1 MRGASDSGIGAPA
14 EGALPGRAP
23 VMRSRVAP
31 AFLLPAAA
39 GASPRRRPRHPSCEV
54 GAVDLT
60 FRRPTTR
67 QPCSAQL
74 DSLRGDGGP
83 IARRTDG
90 QARRRAIGVLAA
102 TSELLGEGVSY
113 ADLNIERIATRA
125 GISRTAFYFYFRD
138 KRELLLRL
146 TEDVTDELYR
156 QGDIWFSGAGE
167 PTAEVAEALQKIG
180 ALYREHGAVLRA
192 IVQAAATDD
201 EVAVFWHAIL
211 DRFVD
216 ATARRIDELR
226 SDGGTVVA
234 EDARATAFALCWMIE
249 RAFNQQLVLG
259 EPIAHDQLV
268 AALSGI
274 FVRAVYGT

>member
-1 MRGASDSGIGAPA
+1 MGGQSRGAPTAK
-14 EGALPGRAP
+14 RA
-23 VMRSRVAP
+23 
-31 AFLLPAAA
+31 
-39 GASPRRRPRHPSCEV
+39 
-54 GAVDLT
+54 AV
-60 FRRPTTR
+60 
-67 QPCSAQL
+67 QSA
-74 DSLRGDGGP
+74 
-83 IARRTDG
+83 
-90 QARRRAIGVLAA
+90 VLAA

-156 QGDIWFSGAGE
+156 QGDIWFSGAGA
-167 PTAEVAEALQKIG
+167 PATEVAAALGKIG
-180 ALYREHGAVLRA
+180 GLYREHGAVLRA

-226 SDGGTVVA
+226 RDGGTVVT
-234 EDARATAFALCWMIE
+234 EDPRACAFALCWMIE

>member
-1 MRGASDSGIGAPA
+1 MGGQSRGAPTAK
-14 EGALPGRAP
+14 RA
-23 VMRSRVAP
+23 
-31 AFLLPAAA
+31 
-39 GASPRRRPRHPSCEV
+39 
-54 GAVDLT
+54 AV
-60 FRRPTTR
+60 
-67 QPCSAQL
+67 QSA
-74 DSLRGDGGP
+74 
-83 IARRTDG
+83 
-90 QARRRAIGVLAA
+90 VLAA

-226 SDGGTVVA
+226 NDGFTVVA

-274 FVRAVYGT
+274 FIRAVYGT

>member
-1 MRGASDSGIGAPA
+1 MGGQSRGAPTAK
-14 EGALPGRAP
+14 RA
-23 VMRSRVAP
+23 
-31 AFLLPAAA
+31 
-39 GASPRRRPRHPSCEV
+39 
-54 GAVDLT
+54 AV
-60 FRRPTTR
+60 
-67 QPCSAQL
+67 QSA
-74 DSLRGDGGP
+74 
-83 IARRTDG
+83 
-90 QARRRAIGVLAA
+90 VLAA

-156 QGDIWFSGAGE
+156 QGDIWFSGDGE
-167 PTAEVAEALQKIG
+167 PATELSRALSNIG

-201 EVAVFWHAIL
+201 EIAVSWHRIV

-216 ATARRIDELR
+216 ATSSRIDELQR
-226 SDGGTVVA
+226 TGHAAVH

-259 EPIAHDQLV
+259 EPFREQALV
-268 AALSGI
+268 DALTGI
-274 FVRAVYGT
+274 FVRAVYGNGHPG

>member
-1 MRGASDSGIGAPA
+1 MGGQSRGAPTAK
-14 EGALPGRAP
+14 RA
-23 VMRSRVAP
+23 
-31 AFLLPAAA
+31 
-39 GASPRRRPRHPSCEV
+39 
-54 GAVDLT
+54 AV
-60 FRRPTTR
+60 
-67 QPCSAQL
+67 QSA
-74 DSLRGDGGP
+74 
-83 IARRTDG
+83 
-90 QARRRAIGVLAA
+90 VLAA

-156 QGDIWFSGAGE
+156 QADIWYSGGE
-167 PTAEVAEALQKIG
+167 DPAAEVAEALRNIS
-180 ALYREHGAVLRA
+180 ALYTEHGAVLRA

-226 SDGGTVVA
+226 ANGGTVVA
-234 EDARATAFALCWMIE
+234 EDARACAFALCWMIE

>member
-1 MRGASDSGIGAPA
+1 MGGQSRGAPTAK
-14 EGALPGRAP
+14 RA
-23 VMRSRVAP
+23 
-31 AFLLPAAA
+31 
-39 GASPRRRPRHPSCEV
+39 
-54 GAVDLT
+54 AV
-60 FRRPTTR
+60 
-67 QPCSAQL
+67 QSA
-74 DSLRGDGGP
+74 
-83 IARRTDG
+83 
-90 QARRRAIGVLAA
+90 VLAA
-102 TSELLGEGVSY
+102 TAELLGEGVSY

-167 PTAEVAEALQKIG
+167 PTAEVAEALGKVG

-201 EVAVFWHAIL
+201 EVAVFWHAIV

-216 ATARRIDELR
+216 ATAQRIEALR
-226 SDGGTVVA
+226 AEGGTVVT
-234 EDARATAFALCWMIE
+234 EDARASAFALCWMIE

-259 EPIAHDQLV
+259 EPIAQEALV
-268 AALSGI
+268 DALSGI
-274 FVRAVYGT
+274 FVRAVYGI